1 MAAYYNACHVPK
13 QFKTGSFVK
22 LLTKNL
28 KLKYPKLAPHWIG
41 PFRILKWIR
50 GQAYEL
56 TLPEKYARLHP
67 VFPVQLLEEYHRH
80 HDDAELMKMPDL
92 EDPQDEWEVEEVRD
106 KQWIKGVIHYLVKW
120 AGWPSEYN
128 SYEPASH
135 LTNAPKAVANF
146 ERKLKRKG
154 AQTAGTYDNTDHEE
168 VDPTSALAPRQPAW
182 RCQY

>member
-22 LLTKNL
+22 LSTKNL
-28 KLKYPKLAPHWIG
+28 KLKYPKLAPRWIG
-41 PFRILKWIR
+41 PFRILKRIG

-56 TLPEKYARLHP
+56 ALPEKYARLHP
-67 VFPVQLLEEYHRH
+67 VFPVQLLEEYHCH

-106 KQWIKGVIHYLVKW
+106 KQRIKGVIHYLVKW

-154 AQTAGTYDNTDHEE
+154 AQTAGTYDNMDHED
-168 VDPTSALAPRQPAW
+168 VDPTSALAPRKCAR
-182 RCQY
+182 RCHA